1 MSPIALAGTTFA
13 ASAVEFVEAAT
24 IVFAVGV
31 TSGWRAALG
40 GTVAAMLVLGAIVGI
55 GSPLLASA
63 ASVHLIEA
71 VAGAFMIVFGA
82 RWFRKV
88 VLRYAGIIPMH
99 DEHAIYT
106 REVARLRS
114 EHVQGFAV
122 AFQGVFI
129 EGLEVAIV
137 VVTFAATSPGLMQ
150 WSWGGALAA
159 FVVVTLAAVALRAPF
174 SKVPENL
181 LKAIVSVMLLSLG
194 TFWTGEG
201 LGLRWPLGDG
211 MILVFIFAYVL
222 LLVSLVYLARTWLA
236 KRPRSYHS

>member
-1 MSPIALAGTTFA
+1 VSPLALAGTTFA

-31 TSGWRAALG
+31 TNGWRAALG
-40 GTVAAMLVLGAIVGI
+40 GMAVAMVVLIAIVAV

-71 VAGAFMIVFGA
+71 VAGLFMVFFGA
-82 RWFRKV
+82 RWMRKV
-88 VLRYAGIIPMH
+88 ILRYGGIIPMH
-99 DEHAIYT
+99 DENAIYE
-106 REVARLRS
+106 RELVRLS
-114 EHVQGFAV
+114 AENVQGFAV
-122 AFQGVFI
+122 AFQGVFV

-159 FVVVTLAAVALRAPF
+159 FVIVTLAAIALRAPF
-174 SKVPENL
+174 SRVPENL

-194 TFWTGEG
+194 TFWTFEG
-201 LGLRWPLGDG
+201 IGLTWPLGDAT
-211 MILVFIFAYVL
+211 IL
-222 LLVSLVYLARTWLA
+222 LLITLYIALLIALVYLAKTWQA
-236 KRPRSYHS
+236 KQPRSYDS

>member
-1 MSPIALAGTTFA
+1 MSPVALAGTTFS

-31 TSGWRAALG
+31 TSGWRAALT
-40 GTVAAMLVLGAIVGI
+40 GTIAAMFALIALVAI

-63 ASVHLIEA
+63 ASVRIIEA
-71 VAGAFMIVFGA
+71 IAGVFMLFFGA
-82 RWFRKV
+82 RWMRKV

-99 DEHAIYT
+99 DENAIYA
-106 REVARLRS
+106 REVARLRT

-137 VVTFAATSPGLMQ
+137 VVTFAATSPSQLP

-159 FVVVTLAAVALRAPF
+159 FVVVTLAAIALRAPF
-174 SKVPENL
+174 SRVPENL
-181 LKAIVSVMLLSLG
+181 LKAIVSVMLLALG
-194 TFWTGEG
+194 TFWSGEG
-201 LGLRWPLGDG
+201 FGLRWPLGD
-211 MILVFIFAYVL
+211 AT
-222 LLVSLVYLARTWLA
+222 LLVLILGCVALLVALVYLAKIWHP
-236 KRPRSYHS
+236 KRPRSYQS

>member
-1 MSPIALAGTTFA
+1 MSPLALAGTTFA

-31 TSGWRAALG
+31 TTGWRAALT
-40 GTVAAMLVLGAIVGI
+40 GTIAAMVALVALVAI

-63 ASVHLIEA
+63 ASIRIIEA
-71 VAGAFMIVFGA
+71 IAGVFMIVFGA
-82 RWFRKV
+82 RWMRKV
-88 VLRYAGIIPMH
+88 VLRYAGIIPIH
-99 DEHAIYT
+99 DENAIYA

-114 EHVQGFAV
+114 ERVQGFAV

-150 WSWGGALAA
+150 WSCGGAATA
-159 FVVVTLAAVALRAPF
+159 FVVVSFAAVALRAPF
-174 SKVPENL
+174 SRVPENL

-194 TFWTGEG
+194 TFWSGEG
-201 LGLRWPLGDG
+201 LGLRWPFGDATL
-211 MILVFIFAYVL
+211 LVFIGGYIAL
-222 LLVSLVYLARTWLA
+222 LIALVYLAKIWRP
-236 KRPRSYHS
+236 KRPRSYES

>member
-1 MSPIALAGTTFA
+1 MSPLALAGTTFA

-31 TSGWRAALG
+31 TNGWRAALG
-40 GTVAAMLVLGAIVGI
+40 GTVAAMVVLTAIVAV

-71 VAGAFMIVFGA
+71 VAGVFMIFFGA

-88 VLRYAGIIPMH
+88 ILRYAGILPMH
-99 DEHAIYT
+99 DEQAIYE
-106 REVARLRS
+106 REVARLRA
-114 EHVQGFAV
+114 ERVQGFAV
-122 AFQGVFI
+122 AFQGVLI

-137 VVTFAATSPGLMQ
+137 VVTFAATSPGLTR

-159 FVVVTLAAVALRAPF
+159 FIVVTLAAIALRAPF
-174 SKVPENL
+174 SRVPENL

-194 TFWTGEG
+194 TFFAFEG
-201 LGLRWPLGDG
+201 FGLAWPLGDST
-211 MILVFIFAYVL
+211 IL
-222 LLVSLVYLARTWLA
+222 LLIAGYIALLVALVYLAKTWQA
-236 KRPRSYHS
+236 KQPRSSDS

>member
-1 MSPIALAGTTFA
+1 MSPLALAGTTFA

-31 TSGWRAALG
+31 TNGWRPALG
-40 GTVAAMLVLGAIVGI
+40 GTIAAMLTLIVLVGI
-55 GSPLLASA
+55 GSPLLANA
-63 ASVHLIEA
+63 ASVRIIES
-71 VAGAFMIVFGA
+71 VAGVFMILFGA
-82 RWFRKV
+82 RWMRKV

-99 DEHAIYT
+99 DETAIYE

-129 EGLEVAIV
+129 EGLEVAII
-137 VVTFAATSPGLMQ
+137 VVTFAATSPGLVQ

-159 FVVVTLAAVALRAPF
+159 FIVVTLAAIALRAPF
-174 SKVPENL
+174 SRVPENL

-194 TFWTGEG
+194 SFFTVEG
-201 LGLRWPLGDG
+201 LGLRWPWGDATLPALV
-211 MILVFIFAYVL
+211 ILVTLVTAALVFILRKF
-222 LLVSLVYLARTWLA
+222 RLA
-236 KRPRSYHS
+236 KTTTR

>member
-1 MSPIALAGTTFA
+1 MSPLALAGTTFA

-31 TSGWRAALG
+31 TTGWRAAIT
-40 GTVAAMLVLGAIVGI
+40 GTLAAMVALIALVAI

-63 ASVHLIEA
+63 ASVRLIEA
-71 VAGAFMIVFGA
+71 VAGVFMFFFGA
-82 RWFRKV
+82 RWLRKV

-99 DEHAIYT
+99 DEQAIYE

-114 EHVQGFAV
+114 EKVQGFAV

-150 WSWGGALAA
+150 WSWGGALVA
-159 FVVVTLAAVALRAPF
+159 FVVVTLAAIALRAPF
-174 SKVPENL
+174 SRVPENL

-194 TFWTGEG
+194 TFFAGEG
-201 LGLRWPLGDG
+201 LGFHWPLGDAT
-211 MILVFIFAYVL
+211 ILVLIACVVVL
-222 LLVSLVYLARTWLA
+222 LFALVYLAKFWQA
-236 KRPRSYHS
+236 KRPRSYHP

>member
-24 IVFAVGV
+24 IVFAVGI
-31 TSGWRAALG
+31 TNGWRTALS
-40 GTVAAMLVLGAIVGI
+40 GTVAAMVALIALVAI
-55 GSPLLASA
+55 GSPLLANA
-63 ASVHLIEA
+63 ASVRIIES
-71 VAGAFMIVFGA
+71 VAGVFMMLFGA
-82 RWFRKV
+82 RWMRKV

-99 DEHAIYT
+99 DEQAIYE
-106 REVARLRS
+106 REVARLRG
-114 EHVQGFAV
+114 EDVQGFAV

-137 VVTFAATSPGLMQ
+137 VVTFAATSPRLVQ

-159 FVVVTLAAVALRAPF
+159 FVVITLAAIALRAPF
-174 SKVPENL
+174 SRMPENL

-194 TFWTGEG
+194 TFFSGEG
-201 LGLRWPLGDG
+201 LGFAWPLGDATLLALIAG
-211 MILVFIFAYVL
+211 YIVL
-222 LLVSLVYLARTWLA
+222 LLALVYLAKIWLA

>member
-1 MSPIALAGTTFA
+1 MSPFALAGTTFA
-13 ASAVEFVEAAT
+13 ACAVECVEATT

-31 TSGWRAALG
+31 TNGWRAALG
-40 GTVAAMLVLGAIVGI
+40 GTVTAVVALVAIVAV
-55 GSPLLASA
+55 GSPLLAST
-63 ASVHLIEA
+63 ASVRLIEA
-71 VAGAFMIVFGA
+71 IAGVFMIFFGA

-88 VLRYAGIIPMH
+88 VLRYAGSIPMH
-99 DEHAIYT
+99 DEEAIYA
-106 REVARLRS
+106 REVARLRN
-114 EHVQGFAV
+114 ERVQGFAV
-122 AFQGVFI
+122 AFQGVFV

-137 VVTFAATSPGLMQ
+137 VVTFAATSPGLMP

-159 FVVVTLAAVALRAPF
+159 FVVVTLAAVALRAPI

-194 TFWTGEG
+194 TFWTCEG

-211 MILVFIFAYVL
+211 AILALIASYVVFLIA
-222 LLVSLVYLARTWLA
+222 LVHLAKTRRA